1 MKRSNPDY
9 SDQDILEAQ
18 DDLFYELRSTSSV
31 YICNEL
37 FEIYELLEDI
47 DEECKDTI
55 ISMLVIGNDEAKEY
69 AIEVLWNTFKSNFDS
84 EVIAAHLTNEGE
96 SY

>member
-18 DDLFYELRSTSSV
+18 DDLFYELRSSGSV
-31 YICNEL
+31 YICAEL
-37 FEIYELLEDI
+37 FTIWEVLEEV
-47 DEECKDTI
+47 DEESKDTI
-55 ISMLVIGNDEAKEY
+55 ISMLVIGNDDAKEY
-69 AIEVLWNTFKSNFDS
+69 AIEVLWNKFKSDFDS